1 MSKCN
6 ICDDEKNHL
15 VKEPLDKEK
24 FNKYFDEFSNYL
36 NHQEARTK
44 ALELVGYK
52 WVRCSRCEKN
62 RIDYENI
69 DTIFP
74 VEVSK
79 NTKCRKC
86 NNDYKCSVI
95 INMEDIIDSSTYE
108 RNMGTEVQFNYEKI
122 VDCKFCCNEILLEG
136 TIVEYPI
143 GALNYAD

>member
-15 VKEPLDKEK
+15 VKEPLDKKK
-24 FNKYFDEFSNYL
+24 FNKHFDEFSNYL

-52 WVRCSRCEKN
+52 WVRCSRCEQN
-62 RIDYENI
+62 RIDYDNI

-74 VEVSK
+74 VEVFK

-86 NNDYKCSVI
+86 NNDYEYSVT
-95 INMEDIIDSSTYE
+95 INTEDIIDSSRYE
-108 RNMGTEVQFNYEKI
+108 RNMGVEVQFNYEKI
-122 VDCKFCCNEILLEG
+122 VDCEFCCNEILLDG